1 MEVKKFK
8 SIKQMNRHT
17 GVDGQ
22 YAMVGEKIF
31 QYKDDTRKWEPFS
44 PTGAQLEIAQNMY
57 AMAKTVAAQAPAM
70 TDEVIQQKKEMIA
83 GFLKNNS
90 SNKYFM
96 LLLKEIDYYTLF
108 VTNENSNENM
118 SDVIIE
124 CLQNLG
130 AIVDIN
136 DESAGAIEV
145 WVKDEFNEAHI
156 GYFFPYDQGV
166 IECLAL

>member
-8 SIKQMNRHT
+8 TIKQMNRHA

-44 PTGAQLEIAQNMY
+44 PQGAQLEIAQNMY

-70 TDEVIQQKKEMIA
+70 TNEAIQQKKEIIA
-83 GFLKNNS
+83 EFLSKFAA
-90 SNKYFM
+90 NKYFM
-96 LLLKEIDYYTLF
+96 LLVKEISYYTLF
-108 VTNENSNENM
+108 VTNDSSNENM

-130 AIVDIN
+130 TIVDIN
-136 DESAGAIEV
+136 NESADAIEV
-145 WVKDEFNEAHI
+145 WIKGSDGEAHI

-166 IECLAL
+166 IECRAL